1 MSKHPVVW
9 IDFENTP
16 HVPFFVPIILDLER
30 AGCEVIL
37 TARNFAQTRELV
49 ERAGLNAR
57 IIGGEYGNATIP
69 KTLGILTRAARL
81 AIHVRKFHPSLA
93 VGHGSRGLLLAAK
106 LLGVRSLTLYDYEGA
121 SVRLFNKLSTYVMT
135 PEIIPPATLAS
146 LGLANEK
153 HLTYPG
159 LKEEVYVSEFAPSE
173 TLLLELGLDP
183 TKIIVT
189 VRPPSETAHYRS
201 DDSFQLFNG
210 IMALLA
216 ARSDVQVIL
225 MPRNQSQRSAV
236 ARWSRHP
243 NVITPAHAVDGLN
256 LLYHSDLVIGGGGTM
271 NREAAA
277 LGVPVATIF
286 KGTLGAVDAWLLK
299 DGKMVA
305 LSKPDGI
312 LSLLNKREQTL
323 TNRSSATRQ
332 RIVQAILQLVSSS
345 TGGATRL

>member
-1 MSKHPVVW
+1 MRKHPVVW

-37 TARNFAQTRELV
+37 TARNFAQTKELV
-49 ERAGLNAR
+49 ERAGLNAQ
-57 IIGGEYGNATIP
+57 IIGSEYGNASVR
-69 KTLGILTRAARL
+69 KTFGILTRAVRL
-81 AIHVRKFHPSLA
+81 AMHVRKYHPSLA

-106 LLGVRSLTLYDYEGA
+106 LLGIRSLTLYDYEGA

-135 PEIIPPATLAS
+135 PEVIPFATLAS
-146 LGLANEK
+146 LGLTKEK

-159 LKEEVYVSEFAPSE
+159 LKEEVYVSKFAPSD
-173 TLLLELGLDP
+173 TLLLELGLDS

-201 DDSFQLFNG
+201 DDSFLLFNG

-216 ARSDVQVIL
+216 ARSDVQVVL

-236 ARWSRHP
+236 ERWARHP
-243 NVITPAHAVDGLN
+243 NIVIPTHAVDGLN

-271 NREAAA
+271 NREAAS

-286 KGTLGAVDAWLLK
+286 KGELGAVDA
-299 DGKMVA
+299 G
-305 LSKPDGI
+305 
-312 LSLLNKREQTL
+312 LLNDGRMIALNKADEVLPLLIKRERIL
-323 TNRSSATRQ
+323 RHRSNSTREKVV
-332 RIVQAILQLVSSS
+332 RAILQLVSDS
-345 TGGATRL
+345 TGGAAGL

>member
-1 MSKHPVVW
+1 MRKHPVVW

-37 TARNFAQTRELV
+37 TARNFAQTKELV

-57 IIGGEYGNATIP
+57 IIGGEYGNASMR
-69 KTLGILTRAARL
+69 KTFGILARAVRL
-81 AIHVRKFHPSLA
+81 ALHVRKFRPSLA

-106 LLGVRSLTLYDYEGA
+106 LLGIRSLTMYDYEGA

-135 PEIIPPATLAS
+135 PEIIPFATLAS
-146 LGLANEK
+146 LGLTKEK
-153 HLTYPG
+153 HLIYLG
-159 LKEEVYVSEFAPSE
+159 LKEEVYVSEFVPND
-173 TLLLELGLDP
+173 TLLLELGLDR

-201 DDSFQLFNG
+201 DDSFLLFNG

-216 ARSDVQVIL
+216 ARSDVQVVL

-236 ARWSRHP
+236 DRWSRHP
-243 NVITPAHAVDGLN
+243 NIVIPTHAVDGLN

-286 KGTLGAVDAWLLK
+286 KGELGAVDAWLMK
-299 DGKMVA
+299 DGKMIA
-305 LSKPDGI
+305 LDSAGDVIP
-312 LSLLNKREQTL
+312 LLRKRERTL
-323 TNRSSATRQ
+323 HDISGNTRQ
-332 RIVQAILQLVSSS
+332 SIVAAILNFV
-345 TGGATRL
+345 RK